1 MAPVRG
7 GGAGR
12 DATSSLRQDS
22 AVQRLSPRTMG
33 GSTGPDRLS
42 LSGPPA
48 SVADRYNRESFPCVY
63 ASATVRVMADD
74 TTVSVRELRH
84 NLAAY
89 LARANAGERFTVT
102 RAGRVDAEL
111 GPPTPEESDDRDD

>member
-1 MAPVRG
+1 MCTRV
-7 GGAGR
+7 
-12 DATSSLRQDS
+12 LQ
-22 AVQRLSPRTMG
+22 
-33 GSTGPDRLS
+33 
-42 LSGPPA
+42 SG
-48 SVADRYNRESFPCVY
+48 
-63 ASATVRVMADD
+63 VMADED

-111 GPPTPEESDDRDD
+111 GPPTLEENDDRDD